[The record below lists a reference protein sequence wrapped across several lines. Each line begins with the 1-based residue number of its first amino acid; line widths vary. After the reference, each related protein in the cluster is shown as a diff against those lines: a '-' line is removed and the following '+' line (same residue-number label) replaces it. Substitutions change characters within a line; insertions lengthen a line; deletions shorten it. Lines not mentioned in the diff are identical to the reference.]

1 MMNTGETM
9 NSIKMVVLVVLA
21 SVGFLAFECSAAE
34 SRPSVS
40 ELLDKY
46 TQALDSTQSFI
57 SSWEYSGI
65 GSCNIPSW
73 GMRKNNA
80 RQYEEGE
87 HRTDNKG
94 RSYVK
99 SFRWGHVSGSI
110 VSRDKAVYVLS
121 VVGSAFTYRH
131 NKHLGAPPDRSHLRY
146 LEEGKPGWDTSYRKS
161 WGYFDKNGKVNFFM
175 GYMQTKARLD
185 RILKKARRISLR
197 PKPEKLRG
205 FVCYVI
211 EADTKR
217 GEFKVWLDSEHGY
230 HPAKIEVFVAL
241 GDDIGDPGSPR
252 IITKADGIT
261 RQYAMSNV
269 RFEKVDGVW
278 VPMEADSRS
287 HVALGSENGFS
298 SGRSHFKRLKIVLN
312 PDHDALG
319 SFEDPTKN
327 LDLDPE
333 LQDGTV
339 LYTGEKGKSTWSRDK
354 AAAAAD
360 GNESEEGMP

>member
-1 MMNTGETM
+1 MNTSETM
-9 NSIKMVVLVVLA
+9 NSIKMVVRVAVISVMFLVL
-21 SVGFLAFECSAAE
+21 ECSAANR
-34 SRPSVS
+34 SPSVR

-57 SSWEYSGI
+57 SSWKYSGV
-65 GSCNIPSW
+65 GSSNIPSW
-73 GMRKNNA
+73 GIRVNNGKTF
-80 RQYEEGE
+80 EEGE

-131 NKHLGAPPDRSHLRY
+131 NKHLGAPPHRSHLTY
-146 LEEGKPGWDTSYRKS
+146 MEEGKAGWDTGYRKS
-161 WGYFDKNGKVNFFM
+161 WGYFDRNGKNNLFM
-175 GYMQTKARLD
+175 GYVQTKARLD
-185 RILKKARRISLR
+185 RILKKARRISVR
-197 PKPEKLRG
+197 REPERIRG
-205 FVCYVI
+205 SLCYVI
-211 EADTKR
+211 EADTRR

-230 HPAKIEVFVAL
+230 HPAKMEAFVGL
-241 GDDIGDPGSPR
+241 GDDIGDPVSPR

-261 RQYAMSNV
+261 RQYAISNV
-269 RFEKVDGVW
+269 RFAKVDGVW

-287 HVALGSENGFS
+287 HVVLGSENGFS
-298 SGRSHFKRLKIVLN
+298 SGRGHFKRLKIVLN

-319 SFEDPTKN
+319 SFEDPSKN
-327 LDLDPE
+327 PELDSE

-339 LYTGEKGKSTWSRDK
+339 LYSGDGTKGTWSSEE
-354 AAAAAD
+354 AAAEAD
-360 GNESEEGMP
+360 DSGM

>member
-1 MMNTGETM
+1 MMNSRETM
-9 NSIKMVVLVVLA
+9 NSIRMIAHVALISVMVPALA
-21 SVGFLAFECSAAE
+21 CAADT
-34 SRPSVS
+34 PVPPLS
-40 ELLDKY
+40 EMLDKH
-46 TQALDSTQSFI
+46 TQALDSTQIFI
-57 SSWEYSGI
+57 SSWEYSGV

-73 GMRKNNA
+73 GMKEKNGK
-80 RQYEEGE
+80 RFEEGE

-146 LEEGKPGWDTSYRKS
+146 LEEGKPGWDTGYRKS
-161 WGYFDKNGKVNFFM
+161 WGYFDRNGTTSFFM
-175 GYMQTKARLD
+175 GYIQTKARLD
-185 RILKKARRISLR
+185 GILKKAKQISVN
-197 PKPEKLRG
+197 PKPEMLRG
-205 FVCYVI
+205 SLCYII
-211 EADTKR
+211 EADTRR

-230 HPAKIEVFVAL
+230 HPAKIEVFVGL
-241 GDDIGDPGSPR
+241 GDDIGDPGKPR

-261 RQYAMSNV
+261 RQYTMSNV
-269 RFEKVDGVW
+269 RFTKVDGVW
-278 VPMEADSRS
+278 TPMEADSNS
-287 HVALGSENGFS
+287 HVVLGSENGFS
-298 SGRSHFKRLKIVLN
+298 SGRGHFKRVKIVLN

-327 LDLDPE
+327 LQLDPE

-339 LYTGEKGKSTWSRDK
+339 LYTGNSTKGTWNSGK
-354 AAAAAD
+354 AAAEAD
-360 GNESEEGMP
+360 DKGN